1 MPITWNRS
9 EPPPLRERLHCFL
22 RGFLIYFPWQIFNG
36 PGFTGA
42 VDIPLHQGRN
52 EVLLAL
58 SELGG
63 GWGFICRLTDLAH

>member
-1 MPITWNRS
+1 
-9 EPPPLRERLHCFL
+9 
-22 RGFLIYFPWQIFNG
+22 LIYFPWQIFNG